1 METLTNEIAH
11 KAWEHIQEVEKLGG
25 MAKAIE
31 TGIPKMRIEEAAAR
45 KQARIDSGEEKIIGV
60 NEYRLDKEAPIDILA
75 VDNTAVRESQ
85 IKRLKELRANRDE
98 AAVQKALAAITECVK
113 TKQGNLLELAVEAAK
128 VRASLGEISDACEV
142 VVGRYKAVI
151 RSISGVYSSEV
162 KNDKSDSSAP
172 RSCAPNSPKK
182 RVVSRAS

>member
-1 METLTNEIAH
+1 M
-11 KAWEHIQEVEKLGG
+11 
-25 MAKAIE
+25 
-31 TGIPKMRIEEAAAR
+31 
-45 KQARIDSGEEKIIGV
+45 
-60 NEYRLDKEAPIDILA
+60 
-75 VDNTAVRESQ
+75 DNTAVRESQ

-98 AAVQKALAAITECVK
+98 AAVKKALAAITECVK

-162 KNDKSDSSAP
+162 KTTNSSSAP
-172 RSCAPNSPKK
+172 RSCAPSSPRK
-182 RVVSRAS
+182 RAVSRAS

>member
-1 METLTNEIAH
+1 MPAPRLHLFAERLASFSLDEVGSALLARLIVRAQQVHETLVH
-11 KAWEHIQEVEKLGG
+11 PLF
-25 MAKAIE
+25 
-31 TGIPKMRIEEAAAR
+31 
-45 KQARIDSGEEKIIGV
+45 
-60 NEYRLDKEAPIDILA
+60 A

-98 AAVQKALAAITECVK
+98 AAVKKALEAITECVK
-113 TKQGNLLELAVEAAK
+113 TGKGNLLELAIEAAK

-162 KNDKSDSSAP
+162 KSDPAFEH
-172 RSCAPNSPKK
+172 AKELVPNS
-182 RVVSRAS
+182 RRRRAASRAS